1 MADLVKLVDE
11 FIGYWSVQDRAK
23 AEAMVA
29 DDVVFQDVLSGGDP
43 VVGRAAYR
51 KEVIDGFMD
60 PCPDCQW
67 KRITERAPVVG
78 ADSVAFEWTFSGTN
92 TGAWADGTEA
102 TNKPFEIHGATFFR
116 FNTDGK
122 IVEYMDY
129 IDYATLS
136 KQLGWS

>member
-60 PCPDCQW
+60 P
-67 KRITERAPVVG
+67 
-78 ADSVAFEWTFSGTN
+78 
-92 TGAWADGTEA
+92 
-102 TNKPFEIHGATFFR
+102 
-116 FNTDGK
+116 
-122 IVEYMDY
+122 
-129 IDYATLS
+129 
-136 KQLGWS
+136 